1 MMASMAA
8 FTFNDAILKVMAG
21 QIPLFQLLFLRGAL
35 TSVAVALICWRMD
48 VFGAQIP
55 RRDRWLIALR
65 TTSEVAAAYFLLTA
79 LFNMPIADV
88 TAILQALPLTIALAA
103 ALLFSEPLG
112 WRRLTAILVGFVGVL
127 LIVQPGGDG
136 FSIYALYGLAAVA
149 CVTVRDLTTRRLSR
163 GIPSMLVTLFTS
175 MAVMTVFGLAS
186 LGAPWVPMSGREIA
200 LTVGSAF
207 CVIGGYLFSVMVMR
221 VGEISF
227 VAPFRYT
234 ALIWALLLGWFVFG
248 EWPAPLTMLGAAI
261 VVGSGLFTL
270 YREAKLARRKSA

>member
-1 MMASMAA
+1 
-8 FTFNDAILKVMAG
+8 
-21 QIPLFQLLFLRGAL
+21 
-35 TSVAVALICWRMD
+35 
-48 VFGAQIP
+48 
-55 RRDRWLIALR
+55 
-65 TTSEVAAAYFLLTA
+65 
-79 LFNMPIADV
+79 
-88 TAILQALPLTIALAA
+88 
-103 ALLFSEPLG
+103 
-112 WRRLTAILVGFVGVL
+112 
-127 LIVQPGGDG
+127 
-136 FSIYALYGLAAVA
+136 
-149 CVTVRDLTTRRLSR
+149 
-163 GIPSMLVTLFTS
+163 MLVTLFTS